1 MSKRKPNNAWLAK
14 KQAEKAAEQ
23 SLRTQVDVQFALDAA
38 VIAANKTFH
47 RKGDIIIEF
56 IKNFNEE
63 YQKNAVML
71 IDDSKDDE
79 EIWYFKAKIDGKLK
93 DIVGEQYFQPWEE
106 RYKF

>member
-1 MSKRKPNNAWLAK
+1 M
-14 KQAEKAAEQ
+14 
-23 SLRTQVDVQFALDAA
+23 RTQVDVQFALDAA